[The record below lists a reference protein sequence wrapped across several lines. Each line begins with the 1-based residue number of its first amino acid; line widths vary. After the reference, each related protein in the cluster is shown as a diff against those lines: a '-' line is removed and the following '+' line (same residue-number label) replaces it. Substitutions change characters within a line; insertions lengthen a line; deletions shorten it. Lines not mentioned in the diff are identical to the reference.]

1 MLYSDLGLVEAT
13 GGQFHAHILKWNPE
27 LRKKDNVVGVKPTI
41 VMHRN
46 HYDFHFNYVLKGW
59 TSFEIDGVEG
69 TFTFRA
75 GDSFFLP
82 HWILH
87 NETGAFDDVEIL
99 SFQAPA
105 NVATKQLEEG
115 VGHGK
120 SVNDMTKKENEN
132 QYLKGWNKQTP
143 VCTTQ
148 TAEGRHPSQKVRE
161 FLPGMRGN
169 VLYADLGLAEA
180 TGGQFHAHILKWN
193 PELRKKDNVVGVKA
207 TIVMH
212 RNHYD
217 FHFNYVLKG
226 WTSFE
231 IEGVEGRLTFRA
243 GDSFFLPH
251 GILHNETGA
260 SDDVEILKVFG
271 PGNVATE

>member
-1 MLYSDLGLVEAT
+1 
-13 GGQFHAHILKWNPE
+13 
-27 LRKKDNVVGVKPTI
+27 
-41 VMHRN
+41 
-46 HYDFHFNYVLKGW
+46 
-59 TSFEIDGVEG
+59 
-69 TFTFRA
+69 
-75 GDSFFLP
+75 
-82 HWILH
+82 
-87 NETGAFDDVEIL
+87 
-99 SFQAPA
+99 
-105 NVATKQLEEG
+105 
-115 VGHGK
+115 
-120 SVNDMTKKENEN
+120 
-132 QYLKGWNKQTP
+132 
-143 VCTTQ
+143 
-148 TAEGRHPSQKVRE
+148 
-161 FLPGMRGN
+161 MRGN

-193 PELRKKDNVVGVKA
+193 PELRKKDNVVCVKA